1 MPKLHHRSDSI
12 LSQFSGGPDSIRRF
26 ERGETRDVSAATAE
40 YFLDQY
46 PECFELVKDVE
57 TKSTAVDKPSN
68 TTAAKP
74 PAKRRRKAPAKKAA
88 K

>member
-1 MPKLHHRSDSI
+1 MPKIHHRKDSI

-26 ERGETRDVSAATAE
+26 ERGTTRDVSTDTAA
-40 YFLDQY
+40 YCLKHY
-46 PECFELVKDVE
+46 PECFELVEDVE
-57 TKSTAVDKPSN
+57 TKSAAVAKPSK